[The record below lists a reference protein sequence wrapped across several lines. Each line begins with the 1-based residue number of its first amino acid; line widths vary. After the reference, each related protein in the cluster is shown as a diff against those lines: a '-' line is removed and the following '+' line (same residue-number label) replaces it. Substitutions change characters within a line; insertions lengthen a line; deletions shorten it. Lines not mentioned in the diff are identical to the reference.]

1 MKEEQLEL
9 PIFKETQVEGIGLL
23 KPVQLYTTQ
32 ELKCLLARHRDELR
46 WLTEQLKDCM
56 CIVNSIKTEI
66 ASRGDSE

>member
-9 PIFKETQVEGIGLL
+9 PIFKEAQAGDIGLL

-32 ELKCLLARHRDELR
+32 ELNCLLARHKDESR

-56 CIVNSIKTEI
+56 CIVNNIKTEI